1 MKDREGK
8 KIPGFNSIQKKLI
21 LTVALTLGII
31 LFVNLCIFNQISHML
46 TQVDSVFA
54 SNVEIVDLK
63 EKLNLVQ
70 NRVYEYLNTKSSAA
84 LEDYYRYEQ
93 DFRMLLTEMN
103 DVNMDSSM
111 KILEKN
117 IRRMSENYLETAAQ
131 TVQAKRGRNVERYK
145 TLYEEETDLYQY
157 ISSYIYE
164 LNSQQFQQNSR
175 NYQMLIA
182 SINVMKLFTVAVF
195 VLAFLIGLIVISGI
209 IRTMIKPLTKLST
222 AAHQVADG
230 NFDVEIPMVYSQDEI
245 GIVTS
250 AFGQMVESIRRY
262 VVHMRTSLE
271 KEAQM
276 KERELLMETRLK
288 EAQLKYLRAQINP
301 HFLFNSINAGAQL
314 AMMED
319 AEQTGVFLEKMA
331 DFFRYDV
338 KKMKEDTTLREEI
351 QAVDNYIYIL
361 NVRFSGDIIYEKH
374 ILDDIDGM
382 MDFRMPSMI
391 LQPLVENAV
400 QHGIREMLGD
410 GVISLII
417 EKEDGY
423 IRIAVSDNGVGMT
436 ESQIRAVMNGES
448 YSDSTDNDSNGI
460 ALDNVMH
467 HLSLYYNRD
476 DLFQISSEGEGMGT
490 EVAILLPVEE
500 RES

>member
-1 MKDREGK
+1 MKDIEGN

-21 LTVALTLGII
+21 LTVSLTLGVI
-31 LFVNLCIFNQISHML
+31 LCVNLYIFNQINRML
-46 TQVDSVFA
+46 TEVDSVFA

-63 EKLNLVQ
+63 ENLNLVQ
-70 NRVYEYLNTKSSAA
+70 NRVYEYLNTKSTAA

-93 DFRMLLTEMN
+93 DFRMLLTRMN
-103 DVNMDSSM
+103 DANVDSSM

-117 IRRMSENYLETAAQ
+117 IRRMSENFLKTAAQ

-145 TLYEEETDLYQY
+145 ELYEEETTLYQY
-157 ISSYIYE
+157 IKTYIYE
-164 LNSQQFQQNSR
+164 LNNQQFQQNSR
-175 NYQMLIA
+175 NYQMLVA
-182 SINVMKLFTVAVF
+182 SIDVMKLFSVAIF
-195 VLAFLIGLIVISGI
+195 VLAFAIGLVVISGI

-230 NFDVEIPMVYSQDEI
+230 NFEVEVPRVSSQDEI
-245 GIVTS
+245 GIVTN
-250 AFGQMVESIRRY
+250 AFGQMVESIREY

-276 KERELLMETRLK
+276 KERELLMEARLK
-288 EAQLKYLRAQINP
+288 EAQLKYLQAQINP

-319 AEQTGVFLEKMA
+319 AEQTGIFLEKMA

-351 QAVDNYIYIL
+351 QAADNYIYIL

-374 ILDDIDGM
+374 ILDEIDDLMDIP
-382 MDFRMPSMI
+382 MPSMI

-400 QHGIREMLGD
+400 QHGIREMLGE

-417 EKEDGY
+417 EREDEY

-436 ESQIRAVMNGES
+436 AEQIEAVMNGEG
-448 YSDSTDNDSNGI
+448 YSDSEDKDSNGI

-467 HLSLYYNRD
+467 RLSLYYNQD
-476 DLFQISSEGEGMGT
+476 NLFHISSEGKDMGT
-490 EVAILLPVEE
+490 EVAVLLPLEE
-500 RES
+500 RR